1 MIELWDT
8 HKRSNIG
15 IIGVPEERK
24 EWSNIFQ
31 KLNKDFNFSVETKIP
46 LQANISTAISIKII
60 LKR

>member
-15 IIGVPEERK
+15 IIEVPEERK
-24 EWSNIFQ
+24 EWSSIFQ
-31 KLNKDFNFSVETKIP
+31 KLNEDFHFSVETKKS